1 MQNLPTIIN
10 MNRRSPTLTISFDKD
25 SADLYSMIQMDSSA
39 TEINAS
45 GLIRKIIREHY
56 ANRKRS
62 NSNQGAPRET
72 HLH

>member
-1 MQNLPTIIN
+1 

-25 SADLYSMIQMDSSA
+25 SSDLYSMIQIDSSA

-56 ANRKRS
+56 DNRKKS
-62 NSNQGAPRET
+62 DSSQGTARET
-72 HLH
+72 KLH